1 MLTINEVEK
10 DWAAAIGTADI
21 NERKISRSAGMHII
35 PTLPQI
41 RQMPHIHLTME
52 PKI

>member
-21 NERKISRSAGMHII
+21 PVAIFTQVSLKDNYPALSYAV
-35 PTLPQI
+35 
-41 RQMPHIHLTME
+41 
-52 PKI
+52 